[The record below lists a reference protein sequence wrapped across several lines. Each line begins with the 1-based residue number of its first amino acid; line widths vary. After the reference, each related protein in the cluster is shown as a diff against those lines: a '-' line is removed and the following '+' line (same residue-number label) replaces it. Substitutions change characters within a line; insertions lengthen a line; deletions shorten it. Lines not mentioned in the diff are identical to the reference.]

1 MKLRNFANTDSPE
14 FPPTVHLLSTP
25 RSIHL
30 THFPSLVHTH
40 TLCCC
45 CLFLTAPLCV
55 AVAEFREDTHC
66 GFTARRGFPPT
77 KTTSLSAVLHPER
90 QASTRVRVFARVCVC
105 VPARRAPEK
114 KNQFN
119 QMSQYLDH
127 PLEAGPPRTPNTQQR
142 RVKTKAGRKVLR
154 D

>member
-40 TLCCC
+40 
-45 CLFLTAPLCV
+45 
-55 AVAEFREDTHC
+55 
-66 GFTARRGFPPT
+66 
-77 KTTSLSAVLHPER
+77 SLLLLSLLDSSAVLPSQNSGKTHTA
-90 QASTRVRVFARVCVC
+90 ASPRDGGFLRRRRRASQLSSTQRGRPAHVSGCLLACVCVC